1 MLPKG
6 HVVFKGLTILAW
18 VIFVGL
24 CVDAGG
30 LIVNCVVSVFA
41 PDSVQYLY
49 QKLDLTEV
57 YGHSKL
63 TFMIIYTFILAIA
76 FFKSYLFY
84 VVIQLLSKLDLQNPF
99 NVRVSKQI
107 LLISYLTFAIG
118 IGSYSAKQIVQLIS
132 SYEQTVQALDQ
143 FWVDSQAF
151 IMMAAV
157 IYVVATIFNHGV
169 QLQHENDLT
178 V

>member
-6 HVVFKGLTILAW
+6 HVVFKGLTFLAW
-18 VIFVGL
+18 AIFVGL

-30 LIVNCVVSVFA
+30 LIVNCIVSVYS
-41 PDSVQYLY
+41 PESVQYLY

-57 YGHSKL
+57 YSHNKL
-63 TFMIIYTFILAIA
+63 TFIIIYTFILAIA
-76 FFKSYLFY
+76 YLKLYLFY
-84 VVIQLLSKLDLQNPF
+84 IVIKLLSKLDLQNPF
-99 NVRVSKQI
+99 NIQVSKQI

-118 IGSYSAKQIVQLIS
+118 IGSYSAKQIVQMIS
-132 SYEQTVQALDQ
+132 NYEQTVQALDQ

-169 QLQHENDLT
+169 QLQNENDLT